1 MNLRNPRKLARRDY
15 LRRLASMKEQPQE
28 NPCRSWIAMLTTGW
42 HTNGSALPQFRSIA
56 TESKP

>member
-28 NPCRSWIAMLTTGW
+28 NPCRYWIAMFRTGW
-42 HTNGSALPQFRSIA
+42 HTNGPEIPRLRYNQNI
-56 TESKP
+56 